1 MCKAMK
7 KLKPT
12 ALINVPT
19 LYLELMK
26 MPEFKALDFS
36 GFQFFVSGA
45 SPFSR
50 GKHP

>member
-1 MCKAMK
+1 MK

-26 MPEFKALDFS
+26 MTEFKALDFS
-36 GFQFFVSGA
+36 GVQFFVSGA
-45 SPFSR
+45 SPFPAESY
-50 GKHP
+50 P